1 MPQQLRDEFSG
12 KSAAHP
18 NSGSSAM
25 VFVKGDANYR
35 RLLGDRTWALDT
47 PFSDVVSYFPVPVC
61 ALRTLKAE
69 VSCYMSSVFNNTLTV
84 CKYLCSLLCREI
96 DCSSLVVLALLSE
109 SVRHCSSLHA
119 EW

>member
-1 MPQQLRDEFSG
+1 MCTANASTAVVQLAHSQLSLLQHRSLQMPQRLRDEFSG
-12 KSAAHP
+12 KSTADH

-35 RLLGDRTWALDT
+35 RLLGDRTWPLDT

-69 VSCYMSSVFNNTLTV
+69 VS
-84 CKYLCSLLCREI
+84 
-96 DCSSLVVLALLSE
+96 
-109 SVRHCSSLHA
+109 
-119 EW
+119 